1 MNTKSKLINRTER
14 KNMTEQDQLLQIAQ
28 VSMEIVIL
36 RDRMN
41 SAEKTAR
48 KARTALEMMESVHY
62 DMVSKFKRLSV
73 TPP

>member
-1 MNTKSKLINRTER
+1 
-14 KNMTEQDQLLQIAQ
+14 MTEEEQRQQLLQIAQ

-41 SAEKTAR
+41 SAEKSAR
-48 KARTALEMMESVHY
+48 KARTALELMESVHY
-62 DMVSKFKRLSV
+62 DMVSRFKSLSV